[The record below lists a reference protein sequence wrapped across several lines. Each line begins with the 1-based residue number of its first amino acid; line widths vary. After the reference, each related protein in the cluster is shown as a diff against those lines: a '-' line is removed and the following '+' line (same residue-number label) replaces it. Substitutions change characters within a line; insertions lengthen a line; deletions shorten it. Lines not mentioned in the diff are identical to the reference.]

1 MNKSTLIA
9 GVMAFVAFTSCHSGK
24 SGDHGE
30 DIHAG
35 EEHVE
40 SGENKKEEAHAGEI
54 VLPVEKAKA
63 AGVVAEVI
71 NPGDFQT
78 VIQVSGSLQS
88 ASGDETSV
96 AATMSGVVRLLR
108 AMPEGARVGSGQALF
123 VISSEHMQN
132 GDPADRARVAYETA
146 RSEYERARKLVKD
159 RIISEKEFN
168 TIKENYDIARIE
180 QKALAGAKGKTGV
193 TVASPAAG
201 YVVQCLVKNGDYVTA
216 GQPLMSITRNRKLYL
231 VADVPARH
239 LSEIGQVR
247 TARFVSSYGG
257 ELYDISKLNGRTV
270 AYGRTTVAGSSYV
283 PVTFEF
289 DSTDGLLPGMAVTAY
304 LVTGTRGG
312 VMSVPETALT
322 EEEGTKYVYVRLDD
336 NCYAKREVRTG
347 AGNGE
352 RIEITDGLKPGETVV
367 TKGAIHV
374 KLASASNAI
383 PAHTHSH

>member
-24 SGDHGE
+24 NGDHGE

-35 EEHVE
+35 EEHVK

-78 VIQVSGSLQS
+78 VIQASGSLQS

-216 GQPLMSITRNRKLYL
+216 GQPLMSITRNRKL
-231 VADVPARH
+231 
-239 LSEIGQVR
+239 S
-247 TARFVSSYGG
+247 GG
-257 ELYDISKLNGRTV
+257 
-270 AYGRTTVAGSSYV
+270 
-283 PVTFEF
+283 
-289 DSTDGLLPGMAVTAY
+289 
-304 LVTGTRGG
+304 
-312 VMSVPETALT
+312 
-322 EEEGTKYVYVRLDD
+322 
-336 NCYAKREVRTG
+336 
-347 AGNGE
+347 
-352 RIEITDGLKPGETVV
+352 
-367 TKGAIHV
+367 
-374 KLASASNAI
+374 
-383 PAHTHSH
+383 